1 MTFSKAAICG
11 VLSLAVMIAG
21 MAGPAVAVPVVL
33 TFEGLLDGEGV
44 NQFYD
49 GGTGSLGSGPGTNF
63 GIQFSNAVAF
73 IDSDA
78 GGTGNFG
85 GEPSPSTAI
94 TFLGPSATTMNV
106 AAGFDTGFS
115 FFYSA
120 IVAPGAIRVWSGL
133 DGTGAL
139 LAELDLPLTPFGGA
153 MDPTGVFSPFLAFG
167 VAFDGIAHSVD
178 FAGTANQL
186 GFDNITLGSER
197 PIGPDRAVPLP
208 GSLLL
213 LAAGLAGA
221 GFLARTRTPLRK

>member
-1 MTFSKAAICG
+1 MRITKVIVGGALGLALLAGALSSPAA
-11 VLSLAVMIAG
+11 
-21 MAGPAVAVPVVL
+21 AVPLVL
-33 TFEGLLDGEGV
+33 TFEGLQNTEDV
-44 NQFYD
+44 NAFYN

-94 TFLGPSATTMNV
+94 TFLGASATTLNV

-120 IVAPGAIRVWSGL
+120 IAAPGVVRVWSDL
-133 DGTGAL
+133 DGTGTL
-139 LAELDLPLTPFGGA
+139 LVELDLALTPFQGA
-153 MDPTGVFSPFLAFG
+153 PDPTGAFSPFLPFG
-167 VAFDGIAHSVD
+167 VTFDGIAHSVD
-178 FAGTANQL
+178 FSGSSNQI

-197 PIGPDRAVPLP
+197 PIGADQAVPEP

-221 GFLARTRTPLRK
+221 GLLARLRAFCK

>member
-1 MTFSKAAICG
+1 MTFSKAAIGG
-11 VLSLAVMIAG
+11 VLSLAVMMAG

-33 TFEGLLDGEGV
+33 TFEGLLDSEGV
-44 NQFYD
+44 DQFYD

-94 TFLGPSATTMNV
+94 TFLGASATTMNV

-120 IVAPGAIRVWSGL
+120 IVAPGVIRVWSDL
-133 DGTGAL
+133 DGTGTL

-153 MDPTGVFSPFLAFG
+153 MDPTGAFSPFLTFG
-167 VAFDGIAHSVD
+167 VAFDGIAYSVD
-178 FAGTANQL
+178 FAGTANQI
-186 GFDNITLGSER
+186 GFDNVTLGSER
-197 PIGPDRAVPLP
+197 PIGLDRAVPLP

-213 LAAGLAGA
+213 LGAGLAGA
-221 GFLARTRTPLRK
+221 GFLTRARASIRK

>member
-1 MTFSKAAICG
+1 MRITKVIVGGALGLALLAGALSSPAIG
-11 VLSLAVMIAG
+11 VPL
-21 MAGPAVAVPVVL
+21 VL
-33 TFEGLLDGEGV
+33 TFEGLQDAEHV
-44 NQFYD
+44 NAFYN

-94 TFLGPSATTMNV
+94 TFLGASATTMNV
-106 AAGFDTGFS
+106 AAGFDIGFS

-120 IVAPGAIRVWSGL
+120 IAAPGVVRVWSDL
-133 DGTGAL
+133 DGTGTL
-139 LAELDLPLTPFGGA
+139 LVELDLALTPFQGA
-153 MDPTGVFSPFLAFG
+153 PDPTGAFSPFLPFG

-178 FAGTANQL
+178 FSGSANQI

-197 PIGPDRAVPLP
+197 PIGAAQAIPEP

-213 LAAGLAGA
+213 LAAGLAVVGLLA
-221 GFLARTRTPLRK
+221 GLRAFPK

>member
-1 MTFSKAAICG
+1 MKISKAMMGGIM
-11 VLSLAVMIAG
+11 SLAL
-21 MAGPAVAVPVVL
+21 AVAGVASPAIAVPLVL
-33 TFEGLLDGEGV
+33 TFEGLQDFESV
-44 NQFYD
+44 NEFYN

-63 GIQFSNAVAF
+63 GIQFSNAIAL

-94 TFLGPSATTMNV
+94 TFLGVSQTTMNV

-115 FFYSA
+115 FFYTS
-120 IVAPGAIRVWSGL
+120 IVVPGVVRVWSGL
-133 DGTGAL
+133 DGTGSL
-139 LAELDLPLTPFGGA
+139 LAELDLPVTPNSGA
-153 MDPTGVFSPFLAFG
+153 PDPTGQFSPFLPFG

-178 FAGTANQL
+178 FAGSANQI

-197 PIGPDRAVPLP
+197 PIGPDQAVPLP

-213 LAAGLAGA
+213 LGAGLAGA
-221 GFLARTRTPLRK
+221 GLLIRLRTATSN